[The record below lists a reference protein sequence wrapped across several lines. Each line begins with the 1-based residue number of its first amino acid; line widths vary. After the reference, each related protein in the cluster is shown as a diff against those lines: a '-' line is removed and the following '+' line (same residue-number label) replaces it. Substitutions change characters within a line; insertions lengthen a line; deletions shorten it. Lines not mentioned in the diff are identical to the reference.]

1 MQVIPFQV
9 RQLWSSHEIRLLVLL
24 SLILQIF
31 LIFLAPLRKRSAN
44 RILSLLLWSFYLS
57 ADYVA
62 TLALGNLLNM
72 QTQDTDE
79 SMSGDIMAF
88 WAPFLLLHL
97 GGPDS
102 ITSYS
107 LEDNELW
114 WRHLL
119 GLVVQVSVA
128 VLIFLESLP
137 SPLYWKPAILVFIVG
152 FLKFG
157 ERTLALRSASMDE
170 LRDSMVHRPDP
181 GPNYP
186 KFMEEYVSRRE
197 AGLNAYIKRE
207 DEPLPP
213 DKEAELAT
221 IVLSDVKVIHKG
233 YHFFTIFKRIAV
245 DLVLTFRDRLESQPF
260 FWSRTPAQAFRLVEV
275 ELSFLYD
282 ILHTKALH
290 VHSPCGRFLRG
301 LSFGL
306 IFLAL
311 VLFHQCDKQG
321 YKRVDITITYVLL
334 SAALVLEIMSIVLLL
349 VSDWM
354 IVWLDRRHMESL
366 AAAIIRHVNL
376 MLPNGKPRWSN
387 SMRQY
392 DLIRYFR
399 RRPVSNIFL
408 QINLPSLPHLFAGKL
423 KAAKVNIIEY
433 FPKVKE
439 TWRNCWYISS
449 LDVPDYL
456 KKLIFEELKRKSKSA
471 QNSSDLN
478 GLRSC
483 RGELALKQQSCINLM
498 WSVQK
503 EFDESIMLWHIA
515 TTLCNQTEVSH
526 SEQSGDERTYYR
538 ENNNKSRGGE
548 VHVEIENS
556 NSEEDQIG
564 NDEQHYSTKLRAEI
578 SKMVS
583 NYMMYL
589 LVLQP
594 AMMPP
599 GIWKIRFQDTCAE
612 AEKFFEAEEPAQ
624 DDKHAC
630 LLLLDVVTEIEPIE
644 VKGDRSKS
652 VLFDACRLA
661 KELKQLNAD
670 KRWRVASA
678 VWLELLGYAAINCGA
693 YSHAK
698 QLSSGGEL
706 LSHIWFLMVHMGI
719 GEQYRIESG
728 HARVKLIVDK

>member
-1 MQVIPFQV
+1 MQVIPFEL
-9 RQLWSSHEIRLLVLL
+9 RRLWSSSEIRLLVLL
-24 SLILQIF
+24 SLILQVF

-72 QTQDTDE
+72 QTDNSDQ
-79 SMSGDIMAF
+79 SLSGDLMAF

-137 SPLYWKPAILVFIVG
+137 SPRLWIPAILVFIAG

-170 LRDSMVHRPDP
+170 LRDSMIPKPDP
-181 GPNYP
+181 GPNYA
-186 KFMEEYVSRRE
+186 KFMGEYVSRRE

-207 DEPLPP
+207 NEPLPP
-213 DKEAELAT
+213 VKEPGTET
-221 IVLSDVKVIHKG
+221 VGLSDVKLIHKG
-233 YHFFTIFKRIAV
+233 NHFFRIFKRLAV
-245 DLVLTFRDRLESQPF
+245 DLVLSYRDRLESQSF
-260 FWSRTPAQAFRLVEV
+260 FWSRTPAQAFRIIEV

-290 VHSPCGRFLRG
+290 VHCSRGRFLHS
-301 LSFGL
+301 LSFSL
-306 IFLAL
+306 IFFTL
-311 VLFHQCDKQG
+311 VLFRQCDKEG
-321 YKRVDITITYVLL
+321 YKSADVTITYVLL
-334 SAALVLEIMSIVLLL
+334 CAALVLEIISIVFLLI
-349 VSDWM
+349 SDWT
-354 IVWLDRRHMESL
+354 IVWLERKHLDSL
-366 AAAIIRHVNL
+366 AAAIIQHVNWI
-376 MLPNGKPRWSN
+376 LPNGKPRWSN

-392 DLIRYFR
+392 DLIRYCRR
-399 RRPVSNIFL
+399 RRPVSKIL
-408 QINLPSLPHLFAGKL
+408 VLRINLPSLPHLFSGKL
-423 KAAKVNIIEY
+423 KDTNVKIIEY
-433 FPKVKE
+433 FPKVRE
-439 TWRNCWYISS
+439 MWRNYWYISY

-456 KKLIFEELKRKSKSA
+456 KKLIFEELKRKA
-471 QNSSDLN
+471 QDAQDSSDLK

-483 RGELALKQQSCINLM
+483 RGDVALKHESCTNLM
-498 WSVQK
+498 WSVEK

-515 TTLCNQTEVSH
+515 TNLCYQTEDPS
-526 SEQSGDERTYYR
+526 SEQLSREEQLREDQRT
-538 ENNNKSRGGE
+538 NFGE
-548 VHVEIENS
+548 IHVKIENF
-556 NSEEDQIG
+556 NCEEDQMC
-564 NDEQHYSTKLRAEI
+564 NTKWRAKI
-578 SKMVS
+578 SWMVS

-589 LVLQP
+589 LVLKP
-594 AMMPP
+594 SMMPP
-599 GIWKIRFQDTCAE
+599 GIGKIRFQDTCAE
-612 AEKFFEAEEPAQ
+612 AEKFFESEEQAR

-630 LLLLDVVTEIEPIE
+630 LLLLDVETEVEPIE

-661 KELKQLNAD
+661 KELRQLDAD

-678 VWLELLGYAAINCGA
+678 VWLEMLGYAAINCRA

-698 QLSSGGEL
+698 QLSMGGEL
-706 LSHIWFLMVHMGI
+706 LTHVWFLMVHMGI
-719 GEQYRIESG
+719 GEQYRIEAG
-728 HARVKLIVDK
+728 HTRAKLIVDK